1 MEYLQNVTTDNRAKM
16 TQNAEKIFS
25 NKEEI
30 DKNTAS
36 ISSSL
41 MEIENNEANEL
52 SGMYLSMLYYYSL
65 HSISVGHSQFKLLDF
80 PKFFSTYQQLVSIHF
95 YLADHLPIGVIH
107 KLLLY
112 EWGEWGS
119 SNVNM
124 TT

>member
-65 HSISVGHSQFKLLDF
+65 HSISVGHSQFKF
-80 PKFFSTYQQLVSIHF
+80 
-95 YLADHLPIGVIH
+95 
-107 KLLLY
+107 
-112 EWGEWGS
+112 
-119 SNVNM
+119 
-124 TT
+124 